1 MNAYFTRDS
10 VSAGDDVDAPHARE
24 IELSDDVTVEQL
36 VREVVS
42 AADLPRIAG
51 GRATWCV
58 SSAVPLAVAA
68 QQWEEPRPVNFT
80 PPNLSE
86 LDLSGRTV
94 RAHISYFAQQDP
106 DTVLEVLRRLRLR
119 AS

>member
-1 MNAYFTRDS
+1 MKAYFTRDS
-10 VSAGDDVDAPHARE
+10 VSAGDDVDAPHPRE
-24 IELSDDVTVEQL
+24 IRLTGDVTVERL

-58 SSAVPLAVAA
+58 SSGVPLAVVA
-68 QQWEEPRPVNFT
+68 QQWSEPRPVSFIS
-80 PPNLSE
+80 PKLPE
-86 LDLSGRTV
+86 LDLHDDTV
-94 RAHISYFAQQDP
+94 KLHISYFAQQDL
-106 DTVLEVLRRLRLR
+106 DAALEVLRRLQLR